1 MDSIHTQDPARGGL
15 ALQEPHDR
23 LLRALQPAVDHGE
36 PRAARRHPRR
46 VRRRPQRGG
55 PDLGRPRG
63 HPRPPAQRRHH
74 GPRQAVC
81 GQTQARLRVP
91 LLAGAGRSGS

>member
-1 MDSIHTQDPARGGL
+1 MDPIHSQDPARGGV
-15 ALQEPHDR
+15 ALQEPDDR

-36 PRAARRHPRR
+36 PRAPRRHPHH
-46 VRRRPQRGG
+46 VRHHPQRGG
-55 PDLGRPRG
+55 PHLGQPRG

-81 GQTQARLRVP
+81 GQTQAGLCVP
-91 LLAGAGRSGS
+91 LLARAGRSGS